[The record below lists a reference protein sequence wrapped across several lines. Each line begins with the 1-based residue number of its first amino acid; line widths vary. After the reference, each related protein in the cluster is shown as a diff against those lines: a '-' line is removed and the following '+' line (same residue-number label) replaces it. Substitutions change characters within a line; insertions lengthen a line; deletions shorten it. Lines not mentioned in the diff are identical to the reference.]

1 MDRSSS
7 LTNDLILANAPPER
21 AGSAAAISETSSE
34 LGGAVGIAM
43 LGSIG
48 TAVYRSRVG
57 TAIPENISPAF
68 AEAARGTLGG
78 ALAVAIVIFTA
89 VMVVAVLGREEAGR

>member
-1 MDRSSS
+1 MSEPVAPKATRREWIAPHRGFRVYSLGCAPVFT
-7 LTNDLILANAPPER
+7 LTNDLIL
-21 AGSAAAISETSSE
+21 E

-68 AEAARGTLGG
+68 AEPLGEPWEG
-78 ALAVAIVIFTA
+78 PWLWPS
-89 VMVVAVLGREEAGR
+89 